1 MDKKEKNIDLTR
13 RIFTLTSKLAVR
25 ECQYEVALEGLQ
37 TIKNSNDPMGIA
49 EKTIDAMMD
58 CLPNTKG

>member
-1 MDKKEKNIDLTR
+1 MDKENKNLDLTR

-37 TIKNSNDPMGIA
+37 TIKDSNDPMSIA

-58 CLPNTKG
+58 CLPSSKG